1 MGADAVHSF
10 PHVTFSSDDLPAPLS
25 NLSGLRLAAAWA
37 MSAGT
42 ISAARSPSAR
52 VGLDASGLSDVGA
65 KANVAFDMFLDP
77 DGDSSR
83 SATDAMYE
91 VMVWIGQVGGPY
103 PLGFDS
109 ENATCYTQQL
119 GSLNL

>member
-1 MGADAVHSF
+1 
-10 PHVTFSSDDLPAPLS
+10 
-25 NLSGLRLAAAWA
+25 

-42 ISAARSPSAR
+42 ISTARSPAAR
-52 VGLDASGLSDVGA
+52 IGLDANGLTDVEA

-77 DGDSSR
+77 DEDKAN
-83 SATDAMYE
+83 SATAAMYE
-91 VMVWIGQVGGPY
+91 IMIWIGQVGDPY

-119 GSLNL
+119 GSFNL